1 MDSLGNGSSLQMTP
15 PEHIL
20 TMFRGFIVA
29 VLLSLSWLAHGA
41 EAELLD
47 PEKAF
52 RFSARLAADNMV
64 EVRYQ
69 IAPGYYM
76 YREKFSFA
84 IDPVGVKLGAPQLP
98 VGKIKEDQ
106 FFGKVEIYRNAV
118 TILLPL
124 QQDGAIPVATLTAL
138 SQGCADVGVCYVPQE
153 QKAELK
159 LAAFAAESSRGG
171 APPPSTAVPAQQSED
186 SLIAELFHG
195 GFWLLVISFFGFG
208 LLLSFTPCM
217 LPMVPILSGI
227 IAGRGQRMTKMHGF
241 MLSAA
246 FVFGMAITYALAGVA
261 AGLSGAMLSAALQS
275 PWVLGGFAAVF
286 VVLALSMFGFYE
298 LQLPVALQSRLA
310 EASNRLPGGHFAGV
324 FVMGVLSA
332 LIVGP
337 CVAAPLAGAL
347 LYISQSGDVMLGG
360 AALFAMALG
369 MGVPLLVIGASAG
382 ALLPKAGP
390 WMETVKRFFGVLL
403 LAVAIYLVSSL
414 IPVFVQMLA
423 WGVLLVIAAI
433 YLRALDPLPP
443 AAHGFQRFSKGM
455 GVIALVAGAAYLIGA
470 FAGGRDVLQPLSGL
484 WPGQPA
490 QPAPAAPV
498 AFKRVNNLAELEQ
511 EIRSAGG
518 KTVMLDFYADWC
530 VSCKEMERYT
540 FSDVQVQARLA
551 NMVKLQADVTINTPD
566 NAALLKR
573 FGLFGPPG
581 IVFFDREG
589 QEIPGL
595 RVIGFQPAAKFTALL
610 ERALGFK

>member
-1 MDSLGNGSSLQMTP
+1 ML
-15 PEHIL
+15 
-20 TMFRGFIVA
+20 RRFIAV
-29 VLLSLSWLAHGA
+29 VLLSLSWLAHGV
-41 EAELLD
+41 EPELLD

-84 IDPVGVKLGAPQLP
+84 IDPASVKLGAPQLP
-98 VGKIKEDQ
+98 AGKIKEDQ
-106 FFGKVEIYRNAV
+106 FFGKVEIYRDALS
-118 TILLPL
+118 ILLPL
-124 QQDGAIPVATLTAL
+124 QHDGAAAVATLTAV

-159 LAAFAAESSRGG
+159 LAALAADASRGG
-171 APPPSTAVPAQQSED
+171 VSPFSSTNFPAQQAED
-186 SLIAELFHG
+186 SLIAELFQG

-227 IAGRGQRMTKMHGF
+227 IAGRGQSMTKMHGF
-241 MLSAA
+241 MLSVA
-246 FVFGMAITYALAGVA
+246 FVIGMAITYALAGVA

-324 FVMGVLSA
+324 FVMGALSA

-347 LYISQSGDVMLGG
+347 LYISQSGDVTLGG

-369 MGVPLLVIGASAG
+369 MGVPLVVVGASAG
-382 ALLPKAGP
+382 VLLPKAGP

-455 GVIALVAGAAYLIGA
+455 GVIALVAGTAYLIRA

-484 WPGQPA
+484 WPG

-511 EIRSAGG
+511 EVRNASG

-530 VSCKEMERYT
+530 VSCKEMERFT
-540 FSDVQVQARLA
+540 FTDAQVQARLA
-551 NMVKLQADVTINTPD
+551 NMVKLQVDVTANTPD
-566 NAALLKR
+566 HAALLKR
-573 FGLFGPPG
+573 FRLFGPPG

-589 QEIPGL
+589 REIPGL
-595 RVIGFQPAAKFTALL
+595 RVIGFQAAAKFAAVLDQ
-610 ERALGFK
+610 ALGFK